1 MKMVMNTLNSRLIQT
16 SSFMKRLQG
25 NLNLEGLTSIRVKG
39 AVFRPIVIFGQDESA
54 FHKYLLKAKNWRG
67 PKGETALLPKSDGI
81 AVMVSSRDTGFGLH
95 LDSMNSAKINF
106 SRQGKKYVD
115 EAAAMINVL
124 NNAEK
129 QDQSKQ

>member
-1 MKMVMNTLNSRLIQT
+1 
-16 SSFMKRLQG
+16 
-25 NLNLEGLTSIRVKG
+25 
-39 AVFRPIVIFGQDESA
+39 
-54 FHKYLLKAKNWRG
+54 
-67 PKGETALLPKSDGI
+67 
-81 AVMVSSRDTGFGLH
+81 MVSAIISRDTGFGLH